1 MSGNPPSDPT
11 FFKDFEIH
19 DLVYKS
25 VNDHDISLSILVPKT
40 LLSEANDSHGRRPVI
55 VRFHGGFLVGG
66 SRTYTDWFPKWSAV
80 IIFFRQRLHLELLLT
95 LEQAP

>member
-19 DLVYKS
+19 DFVYKT
-25 VNDHDISLSILVPKT
+25 VGDHDISLSILVPKT
-40 LLSEANDSHGRRPVI
+40 LLSEVNGSHGKKPVI

-66 SRTYTDWFPKWSAV
+66 SRTYTDWFPKWSV
-80 IIFFRQRLHLELLLT
+80 VMVFLEQKLLQELSLT
-95 LEQAP
+95 LQQAP

>member
-19 DLVYKS
+19 DVVYKS
-25 VNDHDISLSILVPKT
+25 VDDHDISLSILVPKT
-40 LLSEANDSHGRRPVI
+40 LLSEVNGSHEKRPVI

-66 SRTYTDWFPKWSAV
+66 TRTYTDWFPKWSV
-80 IIFFRQRLHLELLLT
+80 IIAHLRQKSVSKL
-95 LEQAP
+95 